1 MAQKPSNDSKN
12 DAGTRT
18 LSIDGTIGAF
28 VWWDAEDLTVEPGKL
43 REILTDNGF
52 DEVAARVPD
61 IEPSSAI
68 RRAAQEWGQG
78 RGNQDRYKAEVN
90 VEDGNQVVVGIL
102 HRWQNGDKSGWNQIE
117 TVVFDKASGTWASD
131 AAADTDQ
138 CVAFTRVA
146 ADRMQYLDARWIRPR
161 FIMDQLDKAS
171 AIRLR
176 NRGGFYFIADSQLPL
191 VDRMSAVLNAMGPNC
206 MSIARIQGD
215 EGSRKAVANGVRE
228 SMQEALAEIGTELDG
243 WQSQSRK
250 VRTDSQTN
258 IFGSLQTLLARASLF
273 EQTLEIQLTDLRD
286 KVQEAQDRAMAI
298 LAGAAK

>member
-1 MAQKPSNDSKN
+1 MSTTQPIETKTAT
-12 DAGTRT
+12 GTRS

-28 VWWDAEDLTVEPGKL
+28 VWWDAEDLTVEPSKL

-52 DEVAARVPD
+52 DDVAARVPD
-61 IEPSSAI
+61 IEASSAI

-90 VEDGNQVVVGIL
+90 LEDGNQVVVGIL
-102 HRWQNGDKSGWNQIE
+102 HRWQNGEKSGWTQIE

-161 FIMDQLDKAS
+161 FIMDQLDKAN

-176 NRGGFYFIADSQLPL
+176 NRGGFYFIADSQLSL

-215 EGSRKAVANGVRE
+215 ESSRKAVANGVRE
-228 SMQEALAEIGTELDG
+228 SMHDALTEITAELEG
-243 WQSQSRK
+243 WKTQTRK

-258 IFGSLQTLLARASLF
+258 VFGSLQTLLARASIF
-273 EQTLEIQLTDLRD
+273 EQALEIQLTDIRA
-286 KVQEAQDRAMAI
+286 QAQAAQDHAMAI
-298 LAGAAK
+298 LAGEK